1 MASSVAQPTRIAQNL
16 CQGKNAIRAASFV
29 RYPPRPSILKRP
41 VCRATSSPSSASA
54 AADPLPVPR
63 ICNLREFSESAAQQ
77 SAGLTR
83 DLAAEDMPLSSLI
96 MATVEAGAQAKD
108 FETLSGRLA
117 MIGFAT
123 ALSCELITVN
133 SVFTGLDV
141 QGLRNILLLS
151 FLAAAG
157 VGGFAFAWRSKRHV
171 ADVLS
176 SSTRSFLDSTLDSV
190 IEGAFFDE
198 WEATP
203 WRPSRK

>member
-1 MASSVAQPTRIAQNL
+1 MASSVSRPTQIAQNL
-16 CQGKNAIRAASFV
+16 CQVKNASRATSLV

-41 VCRATSSPSSASA
+41 VCRATSSPTSASA
-54 AADPLPVPR
+54 ADPPPVPR

-83 DLAAEDMPLSSLI
+83 DLAAEDMSLFPLI

>member
-1 MASSVAQPTRIAQNL
+1 MASSVSRPTQIAQNL
-16 CQGKNAIRAASFV
+16 CQVKNASRATSLV

-41 VCRATSSPSSASA
+41 VCRATSSPTSASA
-54 AADPLPVPR
+54 ADPPPVPR